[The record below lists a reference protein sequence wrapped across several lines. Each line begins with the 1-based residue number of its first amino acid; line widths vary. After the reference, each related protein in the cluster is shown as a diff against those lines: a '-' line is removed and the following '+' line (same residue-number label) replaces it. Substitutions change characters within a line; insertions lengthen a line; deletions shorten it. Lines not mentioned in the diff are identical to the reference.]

1 MQARQSP
8 VANLSPALLVG
19 DAWIGTPDRDAISVT
34 NPATEEE
41 ICRVP
46 VATASDI
53 SAALGAAQE
62 AFGAWRDTLPI
73 ERSRI
78 LRQAAQILRERLP
91 EISLGLTMEQGKIL
105 AEARAEVASVA
116 DLFDW
121 FAEEARR
128 IYSRGVASQV
138 PGLDLKVVSEPVGPI
153 AAFATW
159 NFPALVP
166 ARKMAAAIAAG
177 CTIVIK
183 PAEETPN
190 TAVALGRA
198 LRDAGLP
205 PGVLNI
211 LFGNPDQISSALLG
225 SPIIRKLSV
234 TGSTGIGKM
243 LARQAAETIM
253 PAIYELG
260 GHAPAIIFEDADI
273 DKAVHVLAAAKFRNA
288 GQVCLS
294 PSRFLV
300 HEGVHDAFVD
310 RMVSSAR
317 ALKVGDGQDEGH
329 TMGALTNSRRLTE
342 VQAMV
347 EDAAAGG
354 AQLRCGGSR
363 VGNIGYFFAP
373 TVLTEVPDDARIMSV
388 EPFGPIVPV
397 QRFTSFEEV
406 IAKANA
412 LPFGLASYVFAKSS
426 ATISRAA
433 SRIEAGLVGIN
444 SCAVSHHESPLG
456 GVKQSGHGRE
466 GGIEG
471 LEAYLVKKLIAT
483 DISAH

>member
-1 MQARQSP
+1 MQASQSP
-8 VANLSPALLVG
+8 VANLSPALLIG
-19 DAWIGTPDRDAISVT
+19 DAWIGTPDRDAIAVT

-46 VATASDI
+46 VATDSDI
-53 SAALGAAQE
+53 SAALSSANE
-62 AFGAWRDTLPI
+62 AFGTWRGSLPI

-91 EISLGLTMEQGKIL
+91 EIALGLTMEQGKIL
-105 AEARAEVASVA
+105 AEARAEVTSVA

-128 IYSRGVASQV
+128 IYSRGVANQM

-166 ARKMAAAIAAG
+166 ARKIAAAIAAG

-234 TGSTGIGKM
+234 TGSTGIGKI
-243 LARQAAETIM
+243 LARHAAESVM
-253 PAIYELG
+253 PGIYELG
-260 GHAPAIIFEDADI
+260 GHAPAIVFEDADV
-273 DKAVHVLAAAKFRNA
+273 DKAARVLAASKFRNA
-288 GQVCLS
+288 GQACLS

-300 HEGVHDAFVD
+300 HEGIHDAFVD
-310 RMVSSAR
+310 RMVRLAR
-317 ALKVGDGQDEGH
+317 ALKVGDGQDEGN
-329 TMGALTNSRRLTE
+329 TMGALTNSRRLTD

-347 EDAAAGG
+347 DDAVAKG
-354 AQLRCGGSR
+354 AQLQCGGNR
-363 VGNIGYFFAP
+363 IGNKGYFFAP
-373 TVLTEVPDDARIMSV
+373 TVLTDVPDDALAMAV
-388 EPFGPIVPV
+388 EPFGPVVPV
-397 QRFTSFEEV
+397 QRFKLFDDA

-412 LPFGLASYVFAKSS
+412 LPFGLASYVFTNSN
-426 ATISRAA
+426 ATMSRAA
-433 SRIEAGLVGIN
+433 SQIEAGLVGVN

-483 DISAH
+483 DTTV

>member
-1 MQARQSP
+1 MQASQSP
-8 VANLSPALLVG
+8 VARLSPALLIG
-19 DAWIGTPDRDAISVT
+19 DAWIGAPDRETIAVT

-53 SAALGAAQE
+53 SAALGAAEE

-73 ERSRI
+73 ERSRV

-138 PGLDLKVVSEPVGPI
+138 PGLDLRVISEPVGPV

-190 TAVALGRA
+190 AAVALGRA

-234 TGSTGIGKM
+234 TGSTGIGKV

-253 PAIYELG
+253 PGVYELG
-260 GHAPAIIFEDADI
+260 GHAPAIVFEDADI
-273 DKAVHVLAAAKFRNA
+273 EKAVHVLAAAKFRNA

-300 HEGVHDAFVD
+300 HEGVHDVFVD
-310 RMVSSAR
+310 RMVRLAR
-317 ALKVGDGQDEGH
+317 ALKVGNGQDEGH
-329 TMGALTNSRRLTE
+329 TMGSLTNSRRLAE

-347 EDAAAGG
+347 EDAVAKG
-354 AQLRCGGSR
+354 AQLHCGGSR
-363 VGNIGYFFAP
+363 IGNIGYFFAP
-373 TVLTEVPDDARIMSV
+373 AVLTEVPDNALLMSV

-397 QRFTSFEEV
+397 QRFTSFDDV

-412 LPFGLASYVFAKSS
+412 LPFGLASYVFTKSS
-426 ATISRAA
+426 ATMSRAA
-433 SRIEAGLVGIN
+433 LRIEAGLVGIN
-444 SCAVSHHESPLG
+444 SCGVSHHESPLG

-483 DISAH
+483 DVTAH